1 MDRQAKLREIEQLEQ
16 RLSELQA
23 SLGGDGSPERHEELG
38 HYYLAYY
45 ATTGFLLGIFGA
57 CTSLML
63 NVVGSLAWPYLRGG
77 PNMHAL
83 RLIQVYLT
91 FPLGKSALDTE
102 GGIALAI
109 GCCLYIGT
117 GMIYGMIYQVI
128 FSRFFPKAGLLRRI
142 VVASVISIA
151 IWLVNFYGI
160 LSWLQPL
167 LFGGRWI
174 LDLVDWWVAALTHLV
189 FGWTMALV
197 YPLGV
202 YHPYRVVTEK

>member
-1 MDRQAKLREIEQLEQ
+1 MDRNEKLLEIGRLETRIRQLETEIA
-16 RLSELQA
+16 REEA
-23 SLGGDGSPERHEELG
+23 LGDERPPKH
-38 HYYLAYY
+38 YLAYY

-63 NVVGSLAWPYLRGG
+63 NVVGSLAWPYIRGG
-77 PNMHAL
+77 ASQNPL

-91 FPLGKSALDTE
+91 FPMGKAALETE

-117 GMIYGMIYQVI
+117 GMVYGMVYQVI
-128 FSRFFPKAGLLRRI
+128 FSRFFADKGLGGRL
-142 VVASVISIA
+142 VVASVLSLA
-151 IWLVNFYGI
+151 IWLINFYGI
-160 LSWLQPL
+160 LLWLQPL

-174 LDLVDWWVAALTHLV
+174 LDLVDWWVAAVTHLI

-202 YHPYRVVTEK
+202 YRPYRVVMEN